1 RVLPQEDEDA
11 ANLIEDVF
19 RRSGMTVLSR
29 SRARAVSRDQDGVTV
44 TLSDGRAVHGSHCL
58 MTVGMVPRTEG
69 CGLDAAGVKV
79 DAGGFIE
86 VDRVSRTSVP
96 GVYAAGDCTGVLM
109 LASVAAMQGRVA
121 MWHALGESVHPIRLG
136 HVAATLLTD
145 PESAP

>member
-1 RVLPQEDEDA
+1 
-11 ANLIEDVF
+11 
-19 RRSGMTVLSR
+19 
-29 SRARAVSRDQDGVTV
+29 SRDLDGVTV
-44 TLSDGRAVHGSHCL
+44 TLEDGQVITGSHCL
-58 MTVGMVPRTEG
+58 MTVGMIPRTEG
-69 CGLDAAGVKV
+69 IGLDEAGVKV
-79 DAGGFIE
+79 GPGGFIE
-86 VDRVSRTSVP
+86 VDRVSRTSAP